1 VHQFCSIT
9 ITLGVTLI
17 RRHDLRSSA
26 MDTCEEPANPK
37 KVKAEL
43 GGGSARTFF
52 RIIIYK
58 LLYYY
63 YYCMF
68 ITLVAHSLFST
79 ATGPRRMALTVNRVH
94 NNNIYR
100 RRIRIRTGAHK
111 RSLATVSHIVGIE
124 NASLSLSLRSI
135 NMQQQQSSRLRIKNL
150 RP

>member
-1 VHQFCSIT
+1 MHQFCSIS

-63 YYCMF
+63 YYMF

-100 RRIRIRTGAHK
+100 RRIRIRTGAHT
-111 RSLATVSHIVGIE
+111 RSLATTRHIVGIS
-124 NASLSLSLRSI
+124 NASLLSSSGNQSI
-135 NMQQQQSSRLRIKNL
+135 NMQHHYIERNNRALV
-150 RP
+150 